1 MPSALVNKVKEK
13 CDLTKDK
20 AESLWNRAK
29 DKAKEQGH
37 EEEWDYITEIFKHL
51 VGKDCMKIMGWEVK
65 ESHIMSLVHKY
76 LNEDGEK

>member
-13 CDLTKDK
+13 CNMTKDK

-37 EEEWDYITEIFKHL
+37 EEEWDYIMGIYHKII
-51 VGKDCMKIMGWEVK
+51 GKKCVDKLGWEVK
-65 ESHIMSLVHKY
+65 ETRIDNLIKKY
-76 LNEDGEK
+76 L